1 MLIKTKKEKT
11 KQVPK
16 TQQALTETCVLCHKD
31 TGISKNA
38 PVASRFGYVEGAGQ
52 LCPSCY
58 ARIYMSE
65 IM

>member
-1 MLIKTKKEKT
+1 MKIKKIEMKKEKT
-11 KQVPK
+11 
-16 TQQALTETCVLCHKD
+16 QQGPMTETCVLCHKD

-58 ARIYMSE
+58 ARICTSE
-65 IM
+65 IY